1 MDEYKNR
8 VWRGVFF
15 GFLLMFSCIE
25 CYVLEKVFLSLV
37 EVQEM
42 NGRKKGKESHQR
54 QEILIISSALIP
66 FQTQAYLHDYLEP

>member
-1 MDEYKNR
+1 
-8 VWRGVFF
+8 
-15 GFLLMFSCIE
+15 MFSCIE

-42 NGRKKGKESHQR
+42 NGRKEGKESNQR